1 MAIVNYL
8 EKSYLGLSNPSDTR
22 TGDKYGIEHWNHH
35 ATVLVDPEY
44 PRTSN
49 MVEGFHLG
57 FKAKVNRPKPSVQ
70 EYVKAIRD
78 QQVTTDFHIDRL
90 GHGKTPGKKR
100 RNTQNHVLYNICS
113 SFSSFEPLEVAN
125 GQVLRTY
132 S

>member
-1 MAIVNYL
+1 
-8 EKSYLGLSNPSDTR
+8 
-22 TGDKYGIEHWNHH
+22 
-35 ATVLVDPEY
+35 
-44 PRTSN
+44 

-100 RNTQNHVLYNICS
+100 RLFYIFSVCILAIKILYSIYNYLIIILTIIYNLCINNHICVSIIQLKAKILQNL
-113 SFSSFEPLEVAN
+113 P
-125 GQVLRTY
+125 
-132 S
+132 